1 MGVSYQSLTMWLI
14 VHITVVGVTII
25 FIYLRRDKLAT
36 DLQSDLLAQHYLR
49 STLSQYELNDIDRLD

>member
-1 MGVSYQSLTMWLI
+1 MWLI

-36 DLQSDLLAQHYLR
+36 DLQSDLVAQHYLR